1 MTVTGVVISDVPMQF
16 GRCCIRGTVIVS
28 ENALLN
34 SVSFINGQ
42 INGLASG
49 IAVGHLLGRSD
60 SEDDAYSDGF
70 NDGQYV
76 RSAIGSLIS
85 SGSVDQSY
93 GIKIGY
99 ELGLSIDQS
108 VDDDDGFSRGF
119 KVGLSSAPTS
129 STSPPGLTSLSP
141 PDGALLSVDPRV
153 ARFVPITATMNCPVG
168 QVPYVFVKIGSL
180 NWTIYDGAA
189 AKISP
194 LFGDHTTVV
203 DQGGG
208 TFTISVLPN
217 GGWWRS
223 GIEIKF
229 VSGQEFV

>member
-1 MTVTGVVISDVPMQF
+1 VILSD
-16 GRCCIRGTVIVS
+16 
-28 ENALLN
+28 NAILIPAGF
-34 SVSFINGQ
+34 SSGQ
-42 INGLASG
+42 IVGLAQG
-49 IAVGHLLGRSD
+49 ISVGHLLGRSD
-60 SEDDAYSDGF
+60 TEDDAYSDGF
-70 NDGQYV
+70 YDGQYV
-76 RSAIGSLIS
+76 RSILGTLIS
-85 SGSVDQSY
+85 DSVIDQSL

-108 VDDDDGFSRGF
+108 VDEDDGFNRGF

-153 ARFVPITATMNCPVG
+153 ARFVPITATMTCPVG

-180 NWTIYDGAA
+180 NWTIYDGATA
-189 AKISP
+189 QISP
-194 LFGDHTTVV
+194 LFGDHTTVA

-208 TFTISVLPN
+208 TFAISVLPN